1 MTIQNTGQIPRGEKY
16 TPKKEKPGDKPGF
29 RNNKDKIQF
38 TTLPPYK
45 KAAQLRAL
53 LRERH
58 AVIQNCLPLAIGIHE
73 AILTA
78 YPEQG
83 KTAIRRA
90 LQFHTT
96 SSAYLKNL
104 AAGGYRY
111 DLAGQPWGLITPE
124 HQHYAQEQLTLKE
137 QRDAKRGA
145 PKQTPRPG
153 PTPTPKSHANPVSNT
168 TPVKT
173 GDGTDRDDVTLRL
186 KGIRPRLTLKRK
198 GGRPQ

>member
-1 MTIQNTGQIPRGEKY
+1 MTRFHSGRPPGREGS

-29 RNNKDKIQF
+29 GNKKNEAQS

-45 KAAQLRAL
+45 KVAQLRAL

-96 SSAYLKNL
+96 SRAYLKNL
-104 AAGGYRY
+104 AASGHRY
-111 DLAGQPWGLITPE
+111 DLTGQPWGLITPE

-145 PKQTPRPG
+145 PKQTQRPG
-153 PTPTPKSHANPVSNT
+153 PQPTPRGSEITNT
-168 TPVKT
+168 TLVET
-173 GDGTDRDDVTLRL
+173 GDGTDHAALALRL
-186 KGIRPRLTLKRK
+186 KGTRPRLKLKRK
-198 GGRPQ
+198 EGHP

>member
-1 MTIQNTGQIPRGEKY
+1 VSTSLTSRTPGGEGF
-16 TPKKEKPGDKPGF
+16 TPKKEKPGSKPAS
-29 RNNKDKIQF
+29 RNNTNKTQS

-45 KAAQLRAL
+45 KVAQLRAL
-53 LRERH
+53 LEERH

-73 AILTA
+73 AILAA

-90 LQFHTT
+90 LQFHTQ
-96 SSAYLKNL
+96 SRAYLKNL
-104 AAGGYRY
+104 AAGGHRY

-137 QRDAKRGA
+137 QRDARRQV

-153 PTPTPKSHANPVSNT
+153 PQPTPRGSEVTNT

-173 GDGTDRDDVTLRL
+173 GDGADHAALALRL
-186 KGIRPRLTLKRK
+186 KGTRPRLTLKHK
-198 GGRPQ
+198 EEQP